1 MQKSSKT
8 IVEIPAGG
16 FYVYNPI
23 KQPNVIPT
31 SDGAFGCCYLTIKD
45 GDTILVAHINAT
57 SIMLEPVA
65 KQTVQNMLTAFK
77 NAGGEIENAEQLLS
91 LTTKV

>member
-1 MQKSSKT
+1 
-8 IVEIPAGG
+8 
-16 FYVYNPI
+16 
-23 KQPNVIPT
+23 
-31 SDGAFGCCYLTIKD
+31 
-45 GDTILVAHINAT
+45 
-57 SIMLEPVA
+57 MLEPVA